1 MSNQYEVDINKAL
14 ALLGTYLERKE
25 LQRELVVGGGAAI
38 TLLGHARVLGT
49 RDIDIV
55 GSKIDEELK
64 NGAHFVAEEL
74 GLLPNWLNESATAFN
89 DRYPEGWI
97 KRIKLVFESEN
108 LIVHAVC
115 REDMLYS
122 KICSELDRGF
132 DYDDIVTLFPTKDEL
147 SELREVSRTMKS
159 NTGDTFPEFEIDIL
173 FDRLEGDLGHD

>member
-1 MSNQYEVDINKAL
+1 MGNQYEVDINKAL
-14 ALLGTYLERKE
+14 TLLSSYLERKD
-25 LQRELVVGGGAAI
+25 LQREMVVGGGAAI
-38 TLLGHARVLGT
+38 TLLGHARVSGT

-55 GSKIDEELK
+55 GSALDEELK

-97 KRIKLVFESEN
+97 KRIKLVFESKN

-115 REDMLYS
+115 REDMIYS

-132 DYDDIVTLFPTKDEL
+132 DYDDIVTLLPTEEEL
-147 SELREVSRTMKS
+147 ANLKEVSRTMKS
-159 NTGDTFPEFEIDIL
+159 NTGDTFPEFEIEFL
-173 FDRLEGDLGHD
+173 FDRLKGDMDHD